1 MPDHITEGV
10 KYSNSATIT
19 LWGKDVTDGA
29 VEKVYA
35 DFNIA
40 AKSYA
45 VMISK
50 TCSLT
55 GKALPGATFGLYNE
69 QGGLITTGVTD
80 KNGNLTFRTN
90 IAQGIVLREHVL
102 YYLQE
107 MFAPLSYQKDDTMYW
122 FCFCDKESDSCD
134 TCNNIISE
142 TDAIRIPFE
151 QIGIVDIVNHP
162 SYVEL
167 PTTGGSGNYIYI
179 LSGLV
184 LTLGPLVYG
193 FSLRRRHRRRFKN

>member
-1 MPDHITEGV
+1 MIGRFNFGSRFKNAD
-10 KYSNSATIT
+10 
-19 LWGKDVTDGA
+19 
-29 VEKVYA
+29 KVYA
-35 DFNIA
+35 DINIA
-40 AKSYA
+40 SKSYS
-45 VMISK
+45 VSLSK
-50 TCSLT
+50 TCAVT
-55 GKALPGATFGLYNE
+55 GKPLPGATFGLYNE
-69 QGGLITTGVTD
+69 QGGLITTGITD
-80 KNGNLTFRTN
+80 QNGNLTFQTN

-107 MFAPLSYQKDDTMYW
+107 IFAPLAYQKDDTMYW
-122 FCFCDKESDSCD
+122 FCFCDKTSASCD
-134 TCNNIISE
+134 TCNAIISE